1 MSRTRSRR
9 RLSVMTIALAL
20 GAAGCG
26 STQGAEAPRPVRI
39 ATGDKAGV
47 YYLLGSALADI
58 YTNRIGGL
66 AASALPTTGSALN
79 IRAVEEGRAEL
90 AFAHADSVYLAV
102 RQGTWDRP
110 QPYRHMRAIAVL
122 YVNAVQI
129 AVRADDVHQLS
140 DLERR
145 RVGGWRTGF
154 ARTRGAESSG
164 TESAVRII
172 MHDLGL
178 EDHAL
183 AEPIAHFDLA
193 SRMAEREI
201 DVGFFVSTYPIPA
214 LTRLASSGIHLLSV
228 PPALAARVRADFPF
242 YRPITIPAGTYAGQ
256 DADIA
261 TIGVDNLL
269 VCRDDLPNELV
280 YRLTRTFFESLE
292 TLAEAHS
299 AAAEVKPEEASAA
312 PILLHPGAARYYR
325 ERELFR

>member
-1 MSRTRSRR
+1 
-9 RLSVMTIALAL
+9 
-20 GAAGCG
+20 
-26 STQGAEAPRPVRI
+26 
-39 ATGDKAGV
+39 
-47 YYLLGSALADI
+47 
-58 YTNRIGGL
+58 
-66 AASALPTTGSALN
+66 
-79 IRAVEEGRAEL
+79 
-90 AFAHADSVYLAV
+90 
-102 RQGTWDRP
+102 
-110 QPYRHMRAIAVL
+110 MRAIAVL

-129 AVRADDVHQLS
+129 VVRAGDVHQLS

-145 RVGGWRTGF
+145 RVGGWRPGF

-172 MHDLGL
+172 MHELGL
-178 EDHAL
+178 EDRAL
-183 AEPIAHFDLA
+183 AEPLAHMDLA

-214 LTRLASSGIHLLSV
+214 LTRLSASARIHLLSV
-228 PPALAARVRADFPF
+228 PPELAARVRADFPF
-242 YRPITIPAGTYAGQ
+242 YRPITIPTGTYAGQ

-269 VCRDDLPNELV
+269 VCRDDLPDELV

-312 PILLHPGAARYYR
+312 PIPLHPGAARYYR